1 MHLVQ
6 ILLPL
11 TDNAGHRFDPA
22 AYSRV
27 RKELSD
33 RFGGITSFTRAPAEG
48 VWKEGG
54 HVSRDDIVVFEV
66 MARDIDRP
74 WWERYRA
81 DLEQRFVQETIVI
94 RAIRVEML

>member
-11 TDNAGHRFDPA
+11 ADNAGRRFEGKT
-22 AYSRV
+22 YGRV
-27 RKELSD
+27 RTELGE

-48 VWKEGG
+48 MWREGG
-54 HVSRDDIVVFEV
+54 HTAHDDIVVFEV
-66 MARDIDRP
+66 MAREIDHS

-81 DLEQRFVQETIVI
+81 ELERRFDQETIVV

>member
-1 MHLVQ
+1 MYLVQ

-11 TDNAGHRFDPA
+11 TDDAGHRFESA
-22 AYSRV
+22 AYGRV

-33 RFGGITSFTRAPAEG
+33 RFGGITSFTRAPAQG
-48 VWKEGG
+48 MWKEGG
-54 HVSRDDIVVFEV
+54 HVSRDDLVVFEV

-81 DLEQRFVQETIVI
+81 DLEQRFLQETIVV